1 VQDGTTVAAGAS
13 RHRMVNQET
22 LQRRS
27 KLLQGVIDGTLDP
40 ELPIPIWVPPT
51 DQGRMQ
57 LAGRMQIATE
67 ILCEQIAQNA
77 TKAAGKR
84 KDPAK
89 IVVSMTDPVAPLG
102 RDKFKVYRPLYAV
115 QYVVNPVSRMI
126 LSYCCLV
133 EATDAGTLAPMIDKT
148 QAIVG
153 GILRTMM
160 ADAAYCSI
168 LDLRDCQ
175 ERNIDLLAPVA
186 ANSITEAEKKSQ
198 EVKQIPGEE
207 FTWNEQEQSYRCPQG
222 QEMNYVDRQRKQR
235 HGDRTLWE
243 SRYRGDADVSGACP
257 LMSQCLRPGA
267 TRRTIKRLE
276 GQELVDAQRA
286 KMATPEVQ
294 VRYSVRGQSVEL
306 GFADAKAHR
315 GLARFHGRGLKRAQT
330 ETGLL
335 VLAQNLFKLD
345 KLQQAALNP
354 CETTT

>member
-1 VQDGTTVAAGAS
+1 
-13 RHRMVNQET
+13 MVNQET

-40 ELPIPIWVPPT
+40 ELPIPLWVPPT

-67 ILCEQIAQNA
+67 ILCEHIAQNA

-84 KDPAK
+84 KDPVK
-89 IVVSMTDPVAPLG
+89 IVVSISDSLAPLG
-102 RDKFKVYRPLYAV
+102 CGKFKVYRPLYAV
-115 QYVVNPVSRMI
+115 QYVVDPVSRMI
-126 LSYCCLV
+126 RSYCCLA

-222 QEMNYVDRQRKQR
+222 QEMNYVDRQR
-235 HGDRTLWE
+235 
-243 SRYRGDADVSGACP
+243 
-257 LMSQCLRPGA
+257 
-267 TRRTIKRLE
+267 
-276 GQELVDAQRA
+276 
-286 KMATPEVQ
+286 
-294 VRYSVRGQSVEL
+294 
-306 GFADAKAHR
+306 
-315 GLARFHGRGLKRAQT
+315 
-330 ETGLL
+330 
-335 VLAQNLFKLD
+335 
-345 KLQQAALNP
+345 
-354 CETTT
+354 